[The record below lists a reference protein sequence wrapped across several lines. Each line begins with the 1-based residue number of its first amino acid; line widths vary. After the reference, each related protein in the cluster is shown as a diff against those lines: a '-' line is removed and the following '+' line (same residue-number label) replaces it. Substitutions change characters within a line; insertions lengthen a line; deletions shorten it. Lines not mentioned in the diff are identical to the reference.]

1 MSIVD
6 RALKTKFIDWN
17 DTQLANCTA
26 KQHGKVT
33 YRMALVEIARREM
46 AREIYPSNRW
56 QIEWELTEQF
66 SQGNAAVT
74 Y

>member
-1 MSIVD
+1 MNIID
-6 RALKTKFIDWN
+6 RALKSKFSEWN

-26 KQHGKVT
+26 KQHGRAT
-33 YRMALVEIARREM
+33 YRMALVEIARREL

-56 QIEWELTEQF
+56 TIEAELNESF
-66 SQGNAAVT
+66 RQGFAAVT